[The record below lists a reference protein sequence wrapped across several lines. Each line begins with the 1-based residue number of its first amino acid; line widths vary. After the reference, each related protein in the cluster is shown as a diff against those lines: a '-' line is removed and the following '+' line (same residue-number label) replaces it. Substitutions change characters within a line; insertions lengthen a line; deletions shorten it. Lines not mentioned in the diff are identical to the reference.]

1 MTDGSIRVTGLTDDE
16 NRLVNRLAEQLRDR
30 RRRNKLRTDLYDDGK
45 IALEQISTVIP
56 PQYHNLGLALGWATK
71 GVDGLGRR
79 CKLDRMAWVDGDLDS
94 LGMRQ
99 LADENFLFSEL
110 GQGQTD
116 SLIHGVS
123 FLITTQGVEGEPRAL
138 VHAKDAMNA
147 TGDWDPRA
155 RRMQNLLSITDRDGD
170 RITGFVLYVKN
181 QTITADRT
189 GGKWEVSR
197 SAHPWGVP
205 VDPLIYRPRASKRLG
220 RSRITRAAI
229 SHQKAAIREL
239 IRLEG
244 HMDVYSMPQ
253 LLLLGAAESVFKNAD
268 GSQKQSWQIAL
279 GRVLGIPDDDDADN
293 PRADVKHIEAS
304 SPAPHLADLNALA
317 KLSAREYDLADSDFA
332 LTDIANPTSADSYS
346 EARESL
352 IAEAEEATDF
362 WSVSVRRSVT
372 RALAIRNG
380 LSEIPAAWSSIT
392 TDYRDPRFLSRAAV
406 ADAGM
411 KQLAAVP
418 WLAET
423 RVGMKLLGLTEQQ
436 IDEALKERTA
446 NAGRALAAQVIQ
458 ARGAANG
465 PA

>member
-1 MTDGSIRVTGLTDDE
+1 
-16 NRLVNRLAEQLRDR
+16 VNRLADQLRER

-79 CKLDRMAWVDGDLDS
+79 CKLDRMVWVDGDLDS

-170 RITGFVLYVKN
+170 RITGFVLYVEN

-352 IAEAEEATDF
+352 IAEAEDATDF

-372 RALAIRNG
+372 RSLAIRNG

-446 NAGRALAAQVIQ
+446 NTGRALAAQVIQ

-465 PA
+465 SA